1 MQRYLIQRLILVI
14 PTIWLVVSLLFLALR
29 ALPGD
34 FVTRKL
40 SNLENQGAEQRES
53 EIIGYIEVEDTTH
66 RVITG
71 DTLESIALS
80 NETTVSELLAQNP
93 DLDTSEDLRPGA
105 RIVIIPGTL
114 LQQVAVSQKVSLPE
128 EAETGVQL
136 LIDRNPEI
144 NFPLY
149 QGKPFAEVGTILTI
163 RDSLTLEELAH
174 VNRIDASDI
183 LAVNPTGSASNPEGE
198 LTAQT
203 QLIPTSLVVADEG
216 DTLEDIAAAYGR
228 EVDELT
234 MANRGIDAAAPL
246 EAGAQ
251 IHVPSDKI
259 VTPTTKITEANIRNR
274 LGIDKPLGQQYIDF
288 LWETVRLKFR
298 PSFQTQEGSLDIFLR
313 ALPRTLHLNVYALVV
328 ALVIAIPV
336 GILSAMRQDRPLDYA
351 LRGFAILALAAPSF
365 WIATMMIFVVTPG
378 GISEAGIWS
387 IPLTSEE
394 ARSVF
399 TSFTGALALYSIPA
413 VAGGIAAG
421 AGLMR
426 ITRSELLEVLR
437 QDYVRTAWSKGLRER
452 TVIRRHAMRNA
463 LVNVMSVLG
472 LQIAALLGGNII
484 LELLFNIPGIGLLLI
499 QRINQADLPVVQTMV
514 FFFALFIIIV
524 NIVIDIAYAVVDP
537 RIRYT

>member
-1 MQRYLIQRLILVI
+1 MQRYLIQRILLVI
-14 PTIWLVVSLLFLALR
+14 PTLWLVVSLLFLALR

-53 EIIGYIEVEDTTH
+53 EIIGYIEVTDTTH
-66 RVITG
+66 RVISG
-71 DTLESIALS
+71 DTLEEIALD
-80 NETTVSELLAQNP
+80 NATTVSALLSLNP
-93 DLDTSEDLRPGA
+93 DLDTSGDLRPGA
-105 RIVIIPGTL
+105 RIIVIPGQL
-114 LQQVAVSQKVSLPE
+114 LAQVSIAEKVSLPE
-128 EAETGVQL
+128 EADIGVQL
-136 LIDRNPEI
+136 LLDRNPDVD
-144 NFPLY
+144 FPEY
-149 QGKPFAEVGTILTI
+149 QGRPYAEAGTILTI
-163 RDSLTLEELAH
+163 RRSLTLEELAH

-183 LAVNPTGSASNPEGE
+183 LAVNPTGSASNPDGNLSAE
-198 LTAQT
+198 T
-203 QLIPTSLVVADEG
+203 QLIPTSLVIAEDG
-216 DTLEDIAAAYGR
+216 DTLEGIAAAFSR
-228 EVDELT
+228 DIEAMT
-234 MANRGIDAAAPL
+234 SANRGVDPAERL

-251 IHVPSDKI
+251 VLIPSDRI

-274 LGIDKPLGQQYIDF
+274 LGIDKPLGTQYVDF
-288 LWETVRLKFR
+288 LWETIRLKFR

-313 ALPRTLHLNVYALVV
+313 ALPRTLHLNVYALIV
-328 ALVIAIPV
+328 ALTIALPI

-399 TSFTGALALYSIPA
+399 TSFTGALALYTIPA
-413 VAGGIAAG
+413 VAGGLAAG

-472 LQIAALLGGNII
+472 LQVAALVGGNII

-514 FFFALFIIIV
+514 FFFALFIIAV
-524 NIVIDIAYAVVDP
+524 NILIDISYAVIDP

>member
-1 MQRYLIQRLILVI
+1 M
-14 PTIWLVVSLLFLALR
+14 
-29 ALPGD
+29 
-34 FVTRKL
+34 
-40 SNLENQGAEQRES
+40 
-53 EIIGYIEVEDTTH
+53 TT
-66 RVITG
+66 
-71 DTLESIALS
+71 
-80 NETTVSELLAQNP
+80 
-93 DLDTSEDLRPGA
+93 
-105 RIVIIPGTL
+105 
-114 LQQVAVSQKVSLPE
+114 
-128 EAETGVQL
+128 
-136 LIDRNPEI
+136 
-144 NFPLY
+144 
-149 QGKPFAEVGTILTI
+149 
-163 RDSLTLEELAH
+163 
-174 VNRIDASDI
+174 
-183 LAVNPTGSASNPEGE
+183 
-198 LTAQT
+198 
-203 QLIPTSLVVADEG
+203 
-216 DTLEDIAAAYGR
+216 
-228 EVDELT
+228 
-234 MANRGIDAAAPL
+234 ANRGVDPAEPL
-246 EAGAQ
+246 AAGAEVL
-251 IHVPSDKI
+251 IPSDRI

-274 LGIDKPLGQQYIDF
+274 LGIDKPLGTQYIDF

-313 ALPRTLHLNVYALVV
+313 ALPRTLHLNVYALIV
-328 ALVIAIPV
+328 ALVIALPV

-413 VAGGIAAG
+413 IAGGIAAG

-472 LQIAALLGGNII
+472 LQVAALVGGNII

-514 FFFALFIIIV
+514 FFFALFIIVV
-524 NIVIDIAYAVVDP
+524 NILIDISYAVIDP

>member
-14 PTIWLVVSLLFLALR
+14 PTLWLVISLLFLALR

-53 EIIGYIEVEDTTH
+53 EIVGYIEVTDTTH
-66 RVITG
+66 RVISG
-71 DTLESIALS
+71 DTLEKIATNNNTS
-80 NETTVSELLAQNP
+80 VSALLAGNP
-93 DLDTSEDLRPGA
+93 DLDTSGELRPGT
-105 RIVIIPGTL
+105 RVTVIPGQL
-114 LQQVAVSQKVSLPE
+114 LEAISIGQSIALPE
-128 EAETGVQL
+128 EVETGVQL
-136 LIDRNPEI
+136 LIDRNPDV

-149 QGKPFAEVGTILTI
+149 QGKPYAEAGSILVI
-163 RDSLTLEELAH
+163 RDSLTLDELAH

-183 LAVNPTGSASNPEGE
+183 LAVNPTGSASNPDGN
-198 LTAQT
+198 LSADT
-203 QLIPTSLVVADEG
+203 QLLPTALVVTDEG
-216 DTLEDIAAAYGR
+216 DTLEQIAVAYGR
-228 EVDELT
+228 DLEEMT
-234 MANRGIDAAAPL
+234 TANRGIDPAEPL
-246 EAGAQ
+246 EARVA
-251 IHVPSDKI
+251 IHVPSDRI
-259 VTPTTKITEANIRNR
+259 VTPTTKITEANIRHR
-274 LGIDKPLGQQYIDF
+274 LGIDKGLGTQYVDF

-313 ALPRTLHLNVYALVV
+313 ALPRTLHLNVYALIV
-328 ALVIAIPV
+328 ALVIALPV

-378 GISEAGIWS
+378 GISDAGIWS

-413 VAGGIAAG
+413 VAGGLAAG

-472 LQIAALLGGNII
+472 LQVAALVGGNII

-514 FFFALFIIIV
+514 FFFALFIIVV
-524 NIVIDIAYAVVDP
+524 NIIIDISYAVIDP
-537 RIRYT
+537 RIRFA

>member
-14 PTIWLVVSLLFLALR
+14 PTLWLVISLLFLALR

-53 EIIGYIEVEDTTH
+53 EIVGYIEVTDTTH
-66 RVITG
+66 RVISG
-71 DTLESIALS
+71 DTLEKIATNNNTS
-80 NETTVSELLAQNP
+80 VSALLAQNP
-93 DLDTSEDLRPGA
+93 DLDTSGELRPGT
-105 RIVIIPGTL
+105 RVTVIPGQL
-114 LQQVAVSQKVSLPE
+114 LEAISIGQSIALPE
-128 EAETGVQL
+128 EVEQGVQL
-136 LIDRNPEI
+136 LIDRNPDV

-149 QGKPFAEVGTILTI
+149 QGKPYAEAGSVLVI
-163 RDSLTLEELAH
+163 RDSLTLDELAH

-183 LAVNPTGSASNPEGE
+183 LAVNPTGSASNPDGN
-198 LTAQT
+198 LSADT
-203 QLIPTSLVVADEG
+203 QLLPTALVVTDEG
-216 DTLEDIAAAYGR
+216 DTLEQIAVAYGR
-228 EVDELT
+228 DLEEMT
-234 MANRGIDAAAPL
+234 TANRGIDPAEPL
-246 EAGAQ
+246 EAGVA
-251 IHVPSDKI
+251 IHVPSDRI
-259 VTPTTKITEANIRNR
+259 VTPTTKITEANIRHR
-274 LGIDKPLGQQYIDF
+274 LGIDKGLGTQYIDF

-313 ALPRTLHLNVYALVV
+313 ALPRTLHLNVYALIV
-328 ALVIAIPV
+328 ALTIALPV

-378 GISEAGIWS
+378 GISDSGIWS

-399 TSFTGALALYSIPA
+399 TSFTGALALYTIPA
-413 VAGGIAAG
+413 VAGGLAAG

-472 LQIAALLGGNII
+472 LQVAALVGGNII

-514 FFFALFIIIV
+514 FFFALFIIVV
-524 NIVIDIAYAVVDP
+524 NIIIDISYAVIDP
-537 RIRYT
+537 RIRFA

>member
-14 PTIWLVVSLLFLALR
+14 PTLWLVISLLFLALR

-53 EIIGYIEVEDTTH
+53 EIVGYIEVTDTTH
-66 RVITG
+66 RVISG
-71 DTLESIALS
+71 DTLEKIATS
-80 NETTVSELLAQNP
+80 NNTSVSTLLAENP
-93 DLDTSEDLRPGA
+93 DLDTSGELRPGT
-105 RIVIIPGTL
+105 RITVIPGQL
-114 LQQVAVSQKVSLPE
+114 LEAISIGQSIALPE
-128 EAETGVQL
+128 EVETGVQL
-136 LIDRNPEI
+136 LIDRNPDV

-149 QGKPFAEVGTILTI
+149 QGKPYAEAGSILVI
-163 RDSLTLEELAH
+163 RDSLTLDELAH

-183 LAVNPTGSASNPEGE
+183 LAVNPTGSASNPDGN
-198 LTAQT
+198 LSADTQLLPTAQ
-203 QLIPTSLVVADEG
+203 VVTDEG
-216 DTLEDIAAAYGR
+216 DTLEQIAVAYGR
-228 EVDELT
+228 DLEEMT
-234 MANRGIDAAAPL
+234 TANRGIDPAEPL
-246 EAGAQ
+246 EAGVA
-251 IHVPSDKI
+251 IHVPSDRI
-259 VTPTTKITEANIRNR
+259 VTPTTKITEANIRHR
-274 LGIDKPLGQQYIDF
+274 LGIDKGLGTQYIDF

-313 ALPRTLHLNVYALVV
+313 ALPRTLHLNVYALIV
-328 ALVIAIPV
+328 ALTIALPV

-378 GISEAGIWS
+378 GISDSGIWS

-399 TSFTGALALYSIPA
+399 TSFTGALALYTIPA
-413 VAGGIAAG
+413 VAGGLAAG

-472 LQIAALLGGNII
+472 LQVAALVGGNII

-514 FFFALFIIIV
+514 FFFALFIIVV
-524 NIVIDIAYAVVDP
+524 NIIIDISYAVIDP
-537 RIRYT
+537 RIRFA

>member
-14 PTIWLVVSLLFLALR
+14 PTLWLVISLLFLALR

-66 RVITG
+66 RVISG
-71 DTLESIALS
+71 DTLESVALS
-80 NETTVSELLAQNP
+80 NSTTVSALLAQNE
-93 DLDTSEDLRPGA
+93 DLEGAELRPGT
-105 RIVIIPGTL
+105 RIIVIPGQL
-114 LQQVAVSQKVSLPE
+114 LSQVAISYQVSLPE
-128 EAETGVQL
+128 EVDDGVQL
-136 LIDRNPEI
+136 LLDRNPDVD
-144 NFPLY
+144 FPLH
-149 QGKPFAEVGTILTI
+149 QGQPYAETGTILTL
-163 RDSLTLEELAH
+163 RTTQTLSELAH
-174 VNRIDASDI
+174 VNRIEASDI
-183 LAVNPTGSASNPEGE
+183 LAVNPTGSASNPDGD
-198 LTAQT
+198 LSADT
-203 QLIPTSLVVADEG
+203 QLLPTSLVEVDDG
-216 DTLEDIAAAYGR
+216 DTLEGIAAAFNR
-228 EVDELT
+228 DLDAMT
-234 MANRGIDAAAPL
+234 NANRGVDPAAPL
-246 EAGAQ
+246 EAGTLVQ
-251 IHVPSDKI
+251 IPSDRI
-259 VTPTTKITEANIRNR
+259 ITPTTKITEANIRNR
-274 LGIDKPLGQQYIDF
+274 LGIDKGLGTQYVEF
-288 LWETVRLKFR
+288 LWDTIRLDFR
-298 PSFQTQEGSLDIFLR
+298 DSFQTNEPSIDIFLR
-313 ALPRTLHLNVYALVV
+313 ALPRTLHLNIYALIVALVV
-328 ALVIAIPV
+328 ALPV
-336 GILSAMRQDRPLDYA
+336 GVLSAMRQDRPLDYG

-394 ARSVF
+394 ARSIF
-399 TSFTGALALYSIPA
+399 TDFTGALALYTIPA

-472 LQIAALLGGNII
+472 LQIAALVGGNII

-514 FFFALFIIIV
+514 FFFALFIIVV
-524 NIVIDIAYAVVDP
+524 NIIIDISYAVIDP

>member
-1 MQRYLIQRLILVI
+1 MQRYLLQRILLVI
-14 PTIWLVVSLLFLALR
+14 PTLWLVISLLFLALR

-53 EIIGYIEVEDTTH
+53 EIIGYIEVTDTTH
-66 RVITG
+66 RVISG
-71 DTLESIALS
+71 DTLEGIALD
-80 NETTVSELLAQNP
+80 NETTVSALLAQNP
-93 DLDTSEDLRPGA
+93 DLDTSGDLRPGT
-105 RIVIIPGTL
+105 RVIVIPGQL
-114 LQQVAVSQKVSLPE
+114 LEQVAVSEKVSLPE
-128 EAETGVQL
+128 EVDVGVQL
-136 LIDRNPEI
+136 LIDRNPDVS
-144 NFPLY
+144 FPEY
-149 QGKPFAEVGTILTI
+149 QGRPYAETGSILTI
-163 RDSLTLEELAH
+163 RTSLTLNELAH

-183 LAVNPTGSASNPEGE
+183 LAVNPTGSASNPAGE
-198 LTAQT
+198 LSADT
-203 QLIPTSLVVADEG
+203 QLIPTSLVLAEEG
-216 DTLEDIAAAYGR
+216 DTLEGIAAAFSR
-228 EVDELT
+228 DIEAMT
-234 MANRGIDAAAPL
+234 TANRGVDPAEPL
-246 EAGAQ
+246 KAGTEVL
-251 IHVPSDKI
+251 IPSDRI

-274 LGIDKPLGQQYIDF
+274 LGIDKPLGTQYIDF

-313 ALPRTLHLNVYALVV
+313 ALPRTLHLNIYALIV
-328 ALVIAIPV
+328 ALFIALPV
-336 GILSAMRQDRPLDYA
+336 GVLSAMRQDRPLDYA

-472 LQIAALLGGNII
+472 LQVAALVGGNII

-514 FFFALFIIIV
+514 FFFALFIIVV
-524 NIVIDIAYAVVDP
+524 NIMIDISYAVIDP

>member
-1 MQRYLIQRLILVI
+1 MQRYLVQRIILVI
-14 PTIWLVVSLLFLALR
+14 PTLWLVISLLFLALR

-53 EIIGYIEVEDTTH
+53 EIVGYIEVEDTTH

-71 DTLESIALS
+71 DTLESIAEA
-80 NETTVSELLAQNP
+80 NNTTVSDLLAQNS
-93 DLDTSEDLRPGA
+93 DLDTSGELRPGTQ
-105 RIVIIPGTL
+105 IILVPGQL
-114 LQQVAVSQKVSLPE
+114 LSNIAIAEKVSLPE
-128 EAETGVQL
+128 EAEVGVQL
-136 LIDRNPEI
+136 LIDRNPDTD
-144 NFPLY
+144 FPLY
-149 QGKPFAEVGTILTI
+149 QGEPYAKSGSILTI
-163 RDSLTLEELAH
+163 RTSLTLEELAH
-174 VNRIDASDI
+174 VNRIEASDI
-183 LAVNPTGSASNPEGE
+183 LAVNPTGSASNLDGT
-198 LTAQT
+198 LTAET
-203 QLIPTSLVVADEG
+203 QLVPTARVISEEG
-216 DTLEDIAAAYGR
+216 DTLEGLSAAFSRDIEEMTR
-228 EVDELT
+228 V
-234 MANRGIDAAAPL
+234 NRGIDPAEPL
-246 EAGAQ
+246 EAGREIQ
-251 IHVPSDKI
+251 IPSDRI

-274 LGIDKPLGQQYIDF
+274 LGIDKPLGTQYIQF

-313 ALPRTLHLNVYALVV
+313 ALPRTLHLNIYALIV
-328 ALVIAIPV
+328 ALVIALPV
-336 GILSAMRQDRPLDYA
+336 GILSAMRQDRPLDYV

-365 WIATMMIFVVTPG
+365 WIATMLIFVVTPG
-378 GISEAGIWS
+378 GISDAGIFS

-472 LQIAALLGGNII
+472 LQIAALVGGNII

-524 NIVIDIAYAVVDP
+524 NIVIDISYAVIDP

>member
-1 MQRYLIQRLILVI
+1 MQRYLLQRILLVI
-14 PTIWLVVSLLFLALR
+14 PTLWLVISLLFLALR

-53 EIIGYIEVEDTTH
+53 EIVGYVEIEDTTH
-66 RVITG
+66 RVLAG
-71 DTLESIALS
+71 DTLESIAAS
-80 NETTVSELLAQNP
+80 NDTTVSALLAQNP
-93 DLDTSEDLRPGA
+93 DLDTSGELRPGTQ
-105 RIVIIPGTL
+105 VVLIPGTL
-114 LQQVAVSQKVSLPE
+114 LERIAITEKVSLPE
-128 EAETGVQL
+128 EIDIGVQL
-136 LIDRNPEI
+136 LLDRNPDTD
-144 NFPLY
+144 FPLY
-149 QGKPFAEVGTILTI
+149 QGKPYAETGSILTL
-163 RDSLTLEELAH
+163 RTSLTLNEWAY
-174 VNRIDASDI
+174 VNRIEASDI
-183 LAVNPTGSASNPEGE
+183 LAVNPTGSASNPDGD
-198 LTAQT
+198 LSADT
-203 QLIPTSLVVADEG
+203 QLLPTTLVIADEG
-216 DTLEDIAAAYGR
+216 DTLEGIAAAFGR
-228 EVDELT
+228 DIEAMST
-234 MANRGIDAAAPL
+234 ANRGVDPAEPL
-246 EAGAQ
+246 EAGKQ
-251 IHVPSDKI
+251 IEIPSDRI

-274 LGIDKPLGQQYIDF
+274 LGIDKPLGTQYIEF

-313 ALPRTLHLNVYALVV
+313 ALPRTLHLNVYALIV
-328 ALVIAIPV
+328 ALIIALPV
-336 GILSAMRQDRPLDYA
+336 GILSAMRQDRPLDYI

-378 GISEAGIWS
+378 GISEAGLWS

-394 ARSVF
+394 ARSIF

-472 LQIAALLGGNII
+472 LQVAALVGGNII

-499 QRINQADLPVVQTMV
+499 QRIGQADLPVVQTMV
-514 FFFALFIIIV
+514 FFFALFIIVV
-524 NIVIDIAYAVVDP
+524 NILIDISYAIIDP

>member
-14 PTIWLVVSLLFLALR
+14 PTLWLVISLLFLALR

-66 RVITG
+66 RVISG
-71 DTLESIALS
+71 DTLESVALS
-80 NETTVSELLAQNP
+80 NSTTVSALLAQNE
-93 DLDTSEDLRPGA
+93 DLEGAELRPGT
-105 RIVIIPGTL
+105 RIVVIPGQL
-114 LQQVAVSQKVSLPE
+114 LSQVAISYQVSLPE
-128 EAETGVQL
+128 EVDVGVQL
-136 LIDRNPEI
+136 LLDRNPEVD
-144 NFPLY
+144 FPLH
-149 QGKPFAEVGTILTI
+149 QGQPYAETGTILTL
-163 RDSLTLEELAH
+163 RTTQTLSELAH
-174 VNRIDASDI
+174 VNRIEASDI
-183 LAVNPTGSASNPEGE
+183 LAVNPTGSASNPDGA
-198 LTAQT
+198 LSADT
-203 QLIPTSLVVADEG
+203 QLLPTSLVEVDEG
-216 DTLEDIAAAYGR
+216 DTLEGIAAAFNR
-228 EVDELT
+228 DLDAMT
-234 MANRGIDAAAPL
+234 NANRGVDPAAPL
-246 EAGAQ
+246 EAGTLVQ
-251 IHVPSDKI
+251 IPSDRI
-259 VTPTTKITEANIRNR
+259 ITPTTKITEANIRNR
-274 LGIDKPLGQQYIDF
+274 LGIDKGLGTQYVEF
-288 LWETVRLKFR
+288 LWDTVRLNFR
-298 PSFQTQEGSLDIFLR
+298 DSFQTNEPSLDIFLR
-313 ALPRTLHLNVYALVV
+313 ALPRTLHLNIYALIVALVV
-328 ALVIAIPV
+328 ALPV
-336 GILSAMRQDRPLDYA
+336 GVLSAMRQDRPLDYG

-394 ARSVF
+394 ARSIF
-399 TSFTGALALYSIPA
+399 TDFTGALALYTIPA

-472 LQIAALLGGNII
+472 LQIAALVGGNII

-514 FFFALFIIIV
+514 FFFALFIIVV
-524 NIVIDIAYAVVDP
+524 NIIIDISYAVIDP

>member
-1 MQRYLIQRLILVI
+1 MQRYVLQRILLVI
-14 PTIWLVVSLLFLALR
+14 PTLWLVISLLFLALR

-53 EIIGYIEVEDTTH
+53 EIIGYIEVEETTH
-66 RVITG
+66 RVISG
-71 DTLESIALS
+71 DTLESIATD
-80 NETTVSELLAQNP
+80 NNTTVSEILATNS
-93 DLDTSEDLRPGA
+93 DLDTSGELKPGTRVA
-105 RIVIIPGTL
+105 LIPGQL
-114 LQQVAVSQKVSLPE
+114 LEAIAIGEKVSLPE
-128 EAETGVQL
+128 EAEAGVQL
-136 LIDRNPEI
+136 LIDRNPEVD
-144 NFPLY
+144 FPLY
-149 QGKPFAEVGTILTI
+149 QGKPYAEAGSILTI
-163 RDSLTLEELAH
+163 RTSLTLTELAH
-174 VNRIDASDI
+174 VNRIEAGDI
-183 LAVNPTGSASNPEGE
+183 LAVNPTGSASNPDGN
-198 LTAQT
+198 LTAET
-203 QLIPTSLVVADEG
+203 QLVPTTLVVAEEG
-216 DTLEDIAAAYGR
+216 DTLEGIAAAFGR
-228 EVDELT
+228 SIDDMLAE
-234 MANRGIDAAAPL
+234 NRGVDAAEPL
-246 EAGAQ
+246 EAGQ
-251 IHVPSDKI
+251 PILIPSDKI
-259 VTPTTKITEANIRNR
+259 VTPTTKITEANIRHR
-274 LGIDKPLGQQYIDF
+274 LGIDKSLGTQYIDF

-313 ALPRTLHLNVYALVV
+313 ALPRTLHLNIYALIV
-328 ALVIAIPV
+328 ALVIALPV

-472 LQIAALLGGNII
+472 LQVAALVGGNII

-514 FFFALFIIIV
+514 FFFALFIIII
-524 NIVIDIAYAVVDP
+524 NIIIDISYAVIDP

>member
-1 MQRYLIQRLILVI
+1 MQRYLLQRILLVI
-14 PTIWLVVSLLFLALR
+14 PTLWLVVSLLFLALR

-53 EIIGYIEVEDTTH
+53 EITGYIEVEETLH
-66 RVITG
+66 RVISG
-71 DTLESIALS
+71 DTLESIAADNS
-80 NETTVSELLAQNP
+80 TTVSELLATNP
-93 DLDTSEDLRPGA
+93 DLDTSADLRPGTRVA
-105 RIVIIPGTL
+105 VIPGRL
-114 LQQVAVSQKVSLPE
+114 LETIAVAEKVSLPE
-128 EAETGVQL
+128 EAQQGVQL
-136 LIDRNPEI
+136 LIDRNPDI
-144 NFPLY
+144 DFPLY
-149 QGKPFAEVGTILTI
+149 QGKPYAEAGTILTI
-163 RDSLTLEELAH
+163 RTSLTLEELAH
-174 VNRIDASDI
+174 VNRIEAGDI
-183 LAVNPTGSASNPEGE
+183 LAVNPTGSASNPDGN
-198 LTAQT
+198 LTADT
-203 QLIPTSLVVADEG
+203 QLVPTALVIAEEG
-216 DTLEDIAAAYGR
+216 DTLEGIAAAFGR
-228 EVDELT
+228 NVDDVT
-234 MANRGIDAAAPL
+234 DANRGVDAAEPL
-246 EAGAQ
+246 EAGKE
-251 IHVPSDKI
+251 IVIPSDKI

-274 LGIDKPLGQQYIDF
+274 LGIDKPLGTQYIDF

-313 ALPRTLHLNVYALVV
+313 ALPRTLHLNVYSLIV
-328 ALVIAIPV
+328 ALIIALPV

-365 WIATMMIFVVTPG
+365 WIATMLIFVVTPG
-378 GISEAGIWS
+378 GISESGIWS

-399 TSFTGALALYSIPA
+399 SSFTGALALYSIPA
-413 VAGGIAAG
+413 IAGGIAAG

-472 LQIAALLGGNII
+472 LQIAALVGGNII

-514 FFFALFIIIV
+514 FFFALFIIVV
-524 NIVIDIAYAVVDP
+524 NIIIDISYAVIDP

>member
-1 MQRYLIQRLILVI
+1 MQRYLIQRVILVI

-71 DTLESIALS
+71 DTLESIALA
-80 NETTVSELLAQNP
+80 NETTVSDLLAQNP
-93 DLDTSEDLRPGA
+93 DLDTSDDLRPGT
-105 RIVIIPGTL
+105 RIVVIPGTL
-114 LQQVAVSQKVSLPE
+114 LEKVAVGQKVSLPE
-128 EAETGVQL
+128 EADVGVQL
-136 LIDRNPEI
+136 LIDRNPDT

-149 QGKPFAEVGTILTI
+149 QGKPYAESGTILTV
-163 RDSLTLEELAH
+163 RTSQTLDELAH
-174 VNRIDASDI
+174 VNRIEASDI
-183 LAVNPTGSASNPEGE
+183 LAVNPTGSASNPDGE

-203 QLIPTSLVVADEG
+203 QLLPTALVFAEEG
-216 DTLEDIAAAYGR
+216 DTLEGFAAAFNR
-228 EVDELT
+228 DIDALT
-234 MANRGIDAAAPL
+234 TANRGVDPSAPL
-246 EAGAQ
+246 EAGTQ
-251 IHVPSDKI
+251 IHIPSDKI

-274 LGIDKPLGQQYIDF
+274 LGIDKPLGQQYIEF

-313 ALPRTLHLNVYALVV
+313 ALPRTLHLNIYALVV

-524 NIVIDIAYAVVDP
+524 NIVIDIAYAVIDP

>member
-1 MQRYLIQRLILVI
+1 MQRYLLQRILLVI
-14 PTIWLVVSLLFLALR
+14 PTLWLVISLLFLALR

-53 EIIGYIEVEDTTH
+53 EIVGYIEVEETSH

-71 DTLESIALS
+71 DTLETIATD
-80 NETTVSELLAQNP
+80 NNTTVSDLLAVNP
-93 DLDTSEDLRPGA
+93 DLDTSGELRPGTRVA
-105 RIVIIPGTL
+105 LIPGRL
-114 LQQVAVSQKVSLPE
+114 LEKVAIAEKVSLPE
-128 EAETGVQL
+128 EAEQGVQL
-136 LIDRNPEI
+136 LIDRNPDVD
-144 NFPLY
+144 FPLY
-149 QGKPFAEVGTILTI
+149 QGKPYAEAGTILTI
-163 RDSLTLEELAH
+163 RTSLTLAELAH

-183 LAVNPTGSASNPEGE
+183 LAVNPTGSASNPDGTLSAE
-198 LTAQT
+198 T
-203 QLIPTSLVVADEG
+203 QLVPTSLVIADEG
-216 DTLEDIAAAYGR
+216 DTLEGIAAAFGR
-228 EVDELT
+228 DLDAI
-234 MANRGIDAAAPL
+234 MAANRGVDPVAPL
-246 EAGAQ
+246 EAGKD
-251 IHVPSDKI
+251 ILIPSDKI

-274 LGIDKPLGQQYIDF
+274 LGIDKPLGTQYVDF

-313 ALPRTLHLNVYALVV
+313 ALPRTLHLNVYALIV
-328 ALVIAIPV
+328 ALTIALPV

-394 ARSVF
+394 ARSIF
-399 TSFTGALALYSIPA
+399 TDFTGALALYSIPA
-413 VAGGIAAG
+413 VAGGLAAG

-472 LQIAALLGGNII
+472 LQVAALVGGNII

-499 QRINQADLPVVQTMV
+499 QRIGQADLPVVQTMV
-514 FFFALFIIIV
+514 FFFALFIIVV
-524 NIVIDIAYAVVDP
+524 NIIIDISYAVIDP
-537 RIRYT
+537 RIRYA

>member
-14 PTIWLVVSLLFLALR
+14 PTLWLVISLLFLALR

-53 EIIGYIEVEDTTH
+53 EIVGYIEVTDTTH
-66 RVITG
+66 RVISG
-71 DTLESIALS
+71 DTLEKIATS
-80 NETTVSELLAQNP
+80 NNTSVSALLAGNP
-93 DLDTSEDLRPGA
+93 DLDTSGELRPGT
-105 RIVIIPGTL
+105 RVTVIPGQL
-114 LQQVAVSQKVSLPE
+114 LEAISIGQSIALPE
-128 EAETGVQL
+128 EVEKGVQL
-136 LIDRNPEI
+136 LIDRNPDVD
-144 NFPLY
+144 FPLY
-149 QGKPFAEVGTILTI
+149 QGKPYAEAGSILVI
-163 RDSLTLEELAH
+163 RDSLTLDELAH

-183 LAVNPTGSASNPEGE
+183 LAVNPTGSASNPDGN
-198 LTAQT
+198 LSADTQLLPTAQ
-203 QLIPTSLVVADEG
+203 VVTDEG
-216 DTLEDIAAAYGR
+216 DTLEQIAVAYGR
-228 EVDELT
+228 DLEEMT
-234 MANRGIDAAAPL
+234 EANRGIDPAEPL
-246 EAGAQ
+246 EAGIA
-251 IHVPSDKI
+251 IHVPSDRI
-259 VTPTTKITEANIRNR
+259 VTPTTKITEANIRHR
-274 LGIDKPLGQQYIDF
+274 LGIDKGLGTQYIDF

-313 ALPRTLHLNVYALVV
+313 ALPRTLHLNVYALIV
-328 ALVIAIPV
+328 ALVIALPV

-378 GISEAGIWS
+378 GISDAGIWS

-413 VAGGIAAG
+413 IAGGLAAG

-472 LQIAALLGGNII
+472 LQVAALVGGNII

-514 FFFALFIIIV
+514 FFFALFIIVV
-524 NIVIDIAYAVVDP
+524 NIIIDISYAVIDP
-537 RIRYT
+537 RIRFA

>member
-14 PTIWLVVSLLFLALR
+14 PTLWLVISLLFLALR

-66 RVITG
+66 RVISG
-71 DTLESIALS
+71 DTLESVALS
-80 NETTVSELLAQNP
+80 NSTTVSALLAQNE
-93 DLDTSEDLRPGA
+93 DLEGAELRPGT
-105 RIVIIPGTL
+105 RIIVIPGQL
-114 LQQVAVSQKVSLPE
+114 LSQVAISYQVSLPE
-128 EAETGVQL
+128 EVDDGVQL
-136 LIDRNPEI
+136 LLDRNPDVD
-144 NFPLY
+144 FPLH
-149 QGKPFAEVGTILTI
+149 QGQPYAETGTILTL
-163 RDSLTLEELAH
+163 RTTQTLSELAH
-174 VNRIDASDI
+174 VNRIEASDI
-183 LAVNPTGSASNPEGE
+183 LAVNPTGSASNPDGD
-198 LTAQT
+198 LSADT
-203 QLIPTSLVVADEG
+203 QLLPTSLVEVDDG
-216 DTLEDIAAAYGR
+216 DTLEGIAAAFNR
-228 EVDELT
+228 DLDAMT
-234 MANRGIDAAAPL
+234 NANRGVDPAAPL
-246 EAGAQ
+246 DAGTLVQ
-251 IHVPSDKI
+251 IPSDRI
-259 VTPTTKITEANIRNR
+259 ITPTTKITEANIRNR
-274 LGIDKPLGQQYIDF
+274 LGIDKGLGTQYVEF
-288 LWETVRLKFR
+288 LWDTIRLDFR
-298 PSFQTQEGSLDIFLR
+298 DSFQTNEPSIDIFLR
-313 ALPRTLHLNVYALVV
+313 ALPRTLHLNIYALIVALVV
-328 ALVIAIPV
+328 ALPV
-336 GILSAMRQDRPLDYA
+336 GVLSAMRQDRPLDYG

-394 ARSVF
+394 ARSIF
-399 TSFTGALALYSIPA
+399 TDFTGALALYTIPA

-472 LQIAALLGGNII
+472 LQIAALVGGNII

-514 FFFALFIIIV
+514 FFFALFIIVV
-524 NIVIDIAYAVVDP
+524 NIIIDISYAVIDP

>member
-1 MQRYLIQRLILVI
+1 MQRYLIQRVILVI
-14 PTIWLVVSLLFLALR
+14 PTLWLVISLLFLALR

-53 EIIGYIEVEDTTH
+53 EIVGYIEVVDTTH
-66 RVITG
+66 RVIGG
-71 DTLESIALS
+71 DTLESIALR
-80 NETTVSELLAQNP
+80 NDTTVSVLLAQNP
-93 DLDTSEDLRPGA
+93 DLDTTAEMKPGT
-105 RIVIIPGTL
+105 RVIVIPGRL
-114 LQQVAVSQKVSLPE
+114 LEKISVAEKVSLPD
-128 EAETGVQL
+128 EAAQGVQL
-136 LIDRNPEI
+136 LIDRNPDI

-149 QGKPFAEVGTILTI
+149 QGKPYAEVGTILII
-163 RDSLTLEELAH
+163 RDTLTLEELAH

-183 LAVNPTGSASNPEGE
+183 LAVNPTGSASNPDGNLSAE
-198 LTAQT
+198 TP
-203 QLIPTSLVVADEG
+203 LIPTAQLITEEG
-216 DTLEDIAAAYGR
+216 DTLEGIAVAYSR
-228 EVDELT
+228 ALEDVT
-234 MANRGIDAAAPL
+234 TANRGIDPSEPLAAGLA
-246 EAGAQ
+246 
-251 IHVPSDKI
+251 IHIPSDRI
-259 VTPTTKITEANIRNR
+259 ITPTTKITEANIRHR
-274 LGIDKPLGQQYIDF
+274 LGIDKPIGTQYIEF
-288 LWETVRLKFR
+288 LWETIRLKFR

-313 ALPRTLHLNVYALVV
+313 ALPRTLHLNIYALAV
-328 ALVIAIPV
+328 ALTIALPV
-336 GILSAMRQDRPLDYA
+336 GILSAMRQDRPLDYI

-378 GISEAGIWS
+378 GISDSGLWS

-399 TSFTGALALYSIPA
+399 TSFTGALALYTIPA
-413 VAGGIAAG
+413 LAGGLAAG

-472 LQIAALLGGNII
+472 LQVAALVGGNII

-499 QRINQADLPVVQTMV
+499 QRITQADLPVVQTMV
-514 FFFALFIIIV
+514 FFFAAFIILV
-524 NIVIDIAYAVVDP
+524 NIIIDISYAVIDP
-537 RIRYT
+537 RIRFA

>member
-80 NETTVSELLAQNP
+80 NETTISELLAQNP
-93 DLDTSEDLRPGA
+93 DLDTSEDLRPGT
-105 RIVIIPGTL
+105 RIVVIPGTL
-114 LQQVAVSQKVSLPE
+114 LEQVAVAQKVSLPE
-128 EAETGVQL
+128 EADVGVQL
-136 LIDRNPEI
+136 LIDRNPDT

-149 QGKPFAEVGTILTI
+149 QGKPFAETGSILTI
-163 RDSLTLEELAH
+163 RTSQTLDELAH
-174 VNRIDASDI
+174 VNRIEASDI
-183 LAVNPTGSASNPEGE
+183 LAVNPTGSASNPDGE

-203 QLIPTSLVVADEG
+203 QLLPTALVVAEEG
-216 DTLEDIAAAYGR
+216 DTLEGIAAAFNR
-228 EVDELT
+228 DIET
-234 MANRGIDAAAPL
+234 MSMANRGIDPSAAL
-246 EAGAQ
+246 EAGIQ
-251 IHVPSDKI
+251 IHIPSDKI

-274 LGIDKPLGQQYIDF
+274 LGIDKPLGQQYIEF

-524 NIVIDIAYAVVDP
+524 NIVIDIAYAVIDP

>member
-71 DTLESIALS
+71 DTLESIALA

-93 DLDTSEDLRPGA
+93 DLDTSADLRPGT
-105 RIVIIPGTL
+105 RIIVIPGTL
-114 LQQVAVSQKVSLPE
+114 LEQVAVSQKVSLPE
-128 EAETGVQL
+128 EADVGVQL
-136 LIDRNPEI
+136 LIDRNPDT

-149 QGKPFAEVGTILTI
+149 QGKPFAESGSILTI
-163 RDSLTLEELAH
+163 RTSQTLDELAH
-174 VNRIDASDI
+174 VNRIEASDI
-183 LAVNPTGSASNPEGE
+183 LAVNPTGSPSNPDGE

-203 QLIPTSLVVADEG
+203 QLLPTALVVAEEG
-216 DTLEDIAAAYGR
+216 DTLEGYATALSRDIEA
-228 EVDELT
+228 LT
-234 MANRGIDAAAPL
+234 SANRGVDPSAPL
-246 EAGAQ
+246 EAGTQ
-251 IHVPSDKI
+251 IHIPSDKI

-313 ALPRTLHLNVYALVV
+313 ALPRTLHLNIYALVV

-378 GISEAGIWS
+378 GISEGGIWS
-387 IPLTSEE
+387 IPLTSED

-472 LQIAALLGGNII
+472 LQIAAMLGGNII

-524 NIVIDIAYAVVDP
+524 NIVIDIAYAVIDP

>member
-1 MQRYLIQRLILVI
+1 MQRYLIQRVILVI
-14 PTIWLVVSLLFLALR
+14 PTLWLVISLLFLALR

-53 EIIGYIEVEDTTH
+53 EIVGYIEVVDTTH
-66 RVITG
+66 RVIGG
-71 DTLESIALS
+71 DTLESIALR
-80 NETTVSELLAQNP
+80 NDTTVSVLLAQNP
-93 DLDTSEDLRPGA
+93 DLDTTAEMKPGT
-105 RIVIIPGTL
+105 RVIVIPGRL
-114 LQQVAVSQKVSLPE
+114 LEKISVVEKVSLPD
-128 EAETGVQL
+128 EAAQGVQL
-136 LIDRNPEI
+136 LIDRNPDI

-149 QGKPFAEVGTILTI
+149 QGKPYAEVGTILII
-163 RDSLTLEELAH
+163 RDTLTLEELAH

-183 LAVNPTGSASNPEGE
+183 LAVNPTGSASNPDGNLSAE
-198 LTAQT
+198 TP
-203 QLIPTSLVVADEG
+203 LIPTAQLITEEG
-216 DTLEDIAAAYGR
+216 DTLEGIAVAYSR
-228 EVDELT
+228 ALEDVT
-234 MANRGIDAAAPL
+234 TANRGIDPSEPLAAGLA
-246 EAGAQ
+246 
-251 IHVPSDKI
+251 IHIPSDRI
-259 VTPTTKITEANIRNR
+259 ITPTTKITEANIRHR
-274 LGIDKPLGQQYIDF
+274 LGIDKPIGTQYIDF
-288 LWETVRLKFR
+288 LWETIRLKFR

-313 ALPRTLHLNVYALVV
+313 ALPRTLHLNIYALAV
-328 ALVIAIPV
+328 ALTIALPV
-336 GILSAMRQDRPLDYA
+336 GILSAMRQDRPLDYI

-378 GISEAGIWS
+378 GISDSGLWS

-399 TSFTGALALYSIPA
+399 TSFTGALALYTIPA
-413 VAGGIAAG
+413 LAGGLAAG

-472 LQIAALLGGNII
+472 LQVAALVGGNII

-499 QRINQADLPVVQTMV
+499 QRITQADLPVVQTMV
-514 FFFALFIIIV
+514 FFFAAFIILV
-524 NIVIDIAYAVVDP
+524 NIIIDISYAVIDP
-537 RIRYT
+537 RIRFA

>member
-1 MQRYLIQRLILVI
+1 MQRYLLQRILLVI
-14 PTIWLVVSLLFLALR
+14 PTLWLVVSLLFLALR

-53 EIIGYIEVEDTTH
+53 EITGYIEVEETLH
-66 RVITG
+66 RVISG
-71 DTLESIALS
+71 DTLESIAADNS
-80 NETTVSELLAQNP
+80 TTVSELLATNP
-93 DLDTSEDLRPGA
+93 DLDTSADLRPGTRVA
-105 RIVIIPGTL
+105 VIPGRL
-114 LQQVAVSQKVSLPE
+114 LETIAVAEKVSLPE
-128 EAETGVQL
+128 EAQQGVQL
-136 LIDRNPEI
+136 LIDRNPDI
-144 NFPLY
+144 DFPLY
-149 QGKPFAEVGTILTI
+149 QGKPYAEAGTILTI
-163 RDSLTLEELAH
+163 RTSLTLEELAH
-174 VNRIDASDI
+174 VNRIEAGDI
-183 LAVNPTGSASNPEGE
+183 LAVNPTGSASNPDGN
-198 LTAQT
+198 LTADT
-203 QLIPTSLVVADEG
+203 QLVPTSLVIAEEG
-216 DTLEDIAAAYGR
+216 DTLEGIAVAFGR
-228 EVDELT
+228 DVDDVT
-234 MANRGIDAAAPL
+234 DANRGIDAAEPL
-246 EAGAQ
+246 EAGKE
-251 IHVPSDKI
+251 IVIPSDKI

-274 LGIDKPLGQQYIDF
+274 LGIDKPLGTQYIDF

-313 ALPRTLHLNVYALVV
+313 ALPRTLHLNVYSLIV
-328 ALVIAIPV
+328 ALIIALPV

-365 WIATMMIFVVTPG
+365 WIATMLIFVVTPG
-378 GISEAGIWS
+378 GISESGIWS

-399 TSFTGALALYSIPA
+399 SSFTGALALYSIPA
-413 VAGGIAAG
+413 IAGGIAAG

-472 LQIAALLGGNII
+472 LQIAALVGGNII

-514 FFFALFIIIV
+514 FFFALFIIVV
-524 NIVIDIAYAVVDP
+524 NIIIDISYAVIDP

>member
-14 PTIWLVVSLLFLALR
+14 PTLWLVISLLFLALR

-53 EIIGYIEVEDTTH
+53 EIVGYIEVTDTTH
-66 RVITG
+66 RVISG
-71 DTLESIALS
+71 DTLEKIATS
-80 NETTVSELLAQNP
+80 NSTSVSALLAQNP
-93 DLDTSEDLRPGA
+93 DLDTSGELRPGA
-105 RIVIIPGTL
+105 RVTVIPGQL
-114 LQQVAVSQKVSLPE
+114 LEAISIGQSIALPE
-128 EAETGVQL
+128 EVETGVQL
-136 LIDRNPEI
+136 LIDRNPDV

-149 QGKPFAEVGTILTI
+149 QGKPYAEAGSILVI
-163 RDSLTLEELAH
+163 RDSLTLDELAH

-183 LAVNPTGSASNPEGE
+183 LAVNPTGSASNPDGN
-198 LTAQT
+198 LSADT
-203 QLIPTSLVVADEG
+203 QLLPTALLITDEG
-216 DTLEDIAAAYGR
+216 DTLEQIAVAYGR
-228 EVDELT
+228 DLEELAT
-234 MANRGIDAAAPL
+234 ANRGIDPAEPL
-246 EAGAQ
+246 EAGVA
-251 IHVPSDKI
+251 IHVPSDRI
-259 VTPTTKITEANIRNR
+259 VTPTTKITEANIRHR
-274 LGIDKPLGQQYIDF
+274 LGIDKGLGTQYIDF

-313 ALPRTLHLNVYALVV
+313 ALPRTLHLNVYALLV
-328 ALVIAIPV
+328 ALVIALPV

-378 GISEAGIWS
+378 GISDAGVWS

-413 VAGGIAAG
+413 VAGGLAAG

-472 LQIAALLGGNII
+472 LQVAALVGGNII

-514 FFFALFIIIV
+514 FFFALFIIVV
-524 NIVIDIAYAVVDP
+524 NIIIDISYAVIDP
-537 RIRYT
+537 RIRFA

>member
-1 MQRYLIQRLILVI
+1 MQRYLLQRILLVI
-14 PTIWLVVSLLFLALR
+14 PTLWLVVSLLFLALR

-40 SNLENQGAEQRES
+40 ANLENQGAEQRES
-53 EIIGYIEVEDTTH
+53 EIVGYIEVEETTH

-71 DTLESIALS
+71 DTLESIAAE
-80 NETTVSELLAQNP
+80 NNTTVSEILATNP
-93 DLDTSEDLRPGA
+93 DLDTSGDLRPGT
-105 RIVIIPGTL
+105 RVVLIPGRL
-114 LQQVAVSQKVSLPE
+114 LETIAIAEKVSLPE
-128 EAETGVQL
+128 EAQQGVQL
-136 LIDRNPEI
+136 LIDRNPDI
-144 NFPLY
+144 DFPSY
-149 QGKPFAEVGTILTI
+149 QGKPYAEAGTLLTI
-163 RDSLTLEELAH
+163 RTSLTLEEWAH
-174 VNRIDASDI
+174 VNRVEAGDI
-183 LAVNPTGSASNPEGE
+183 LAVNPTGSPSNPDGG
-198 LTAQT
+198 LTANT
-203 QLIPTSLVVADEG
+203 QLAPTALLIAEEG
-216 DTLEDIAAAYGR
+216 DTLEGIAAAFGR
-228 EVDELT
+228 NIEDLT
-234 MANRGIDAAAPL
+234 DANRGVDAAEPL
-246 EAGAQ
+246 EAGKE
-251 IHVPSDKI
+251 ILIPSDKI
-259 VTPTTKITEANIRNR
+259 VTPTTKITEANIRHR
-274 LGIDKPLGQQYIDF
+274 LGIDKPLGTQYVDF

-313 ALPRTLHLNVYALVV
+313 ALPRTLHLNVYSLIVAMIIAL
-328 ALVIAIPV
+328 PV

-365 WIATMMIFVVTPG
+365 WIATMLIFVVTPG
-378 GISEAGIWS
+378 GISESGIWS

-399 TSFTGALALYSIPA
+399 SSFTGALALYSIPA

-472 LQIAALLGGNII
+472 LQIAALVGGNII

-524 NIVIDIAYAVVDP
+524 NIIIDISYAVIDP

>member
-14 PTIWLVVSLLFLALR
+14 PTLWLVISLLFLALR

-53 EIIGYIEVEDTTH
+53 EIVGYIEVTDTTH
-66 RVITG
+66 RVISG
-71 DTLESIALS
+71 DTLEKIATS
-80 NETTVSELLAQNP
+80 NNTSVSTLLAENP
-93 DLDTSEDLRPGA
+93 DLDTSGELRPGT
-105 RIVIIPGTL
+105 RITVIPGQL
-114 LQQVAVSQKVSLPE
+114 LEAISIGQSIALPE
-128 EAETGVQL
+128 EVETGVQL
-136 LIDRNPEI
+136 LIDRNPDV

-149 QGKPFAEVGTILTI
+149 QGKPYAEAGSILVI
-163 RDSLTLEELAH
+163 RDSLTLDELAH

-183 LAVNPTGSASNPEGE
+183 LAVNPTGSASNPDGN
-198 LTAQT
+198 LSADT
-203 QLIPTSLVVADEG
+203 QLLPTALVITDEG
-216 DTLEDIAAAYGR
+216 DTLEQIAVAYGR
-228 EVDELT
+228 DLEEMT
-234 MANRGIDAAAPL
+234 TANRGIDPAEPL
-246 EAGAQ
+246 EAGVA
-251 IHVPSDKI
+251 IHVPSDRI
-259 VTPTTKITEANIRNR
+259 VTPTTKITEANIRHR
-274 LGIDKPLGQQYIDF
+274 LGIDKGLGTQYIDF

-313 ALPRTLHLNVYALVV
+313 ALPRTLHLNVYALIV
-328 ALVIAIPV
+328 ALTIALPV

-378 GISEAGIWS
+378 GISDSGIWS

-399 TSFTGALALYSIPA
+399 TSFTGALALYTIPA
-413 VAGGIAAG
+413 VAGGLAAG

-472 LQIAALLGGNII
+472 LQVAALVGGNII

-514 FFFALFIIIV
+514 FFFALFIIVV
-524 NIVIDIAYAVVDP
+524 NIIIDISYAVIDP
-537 RIRYT
+537 RIRFA

>member
-1 MQRYLIQRLILVI
+1 MQRYLIQRVILVI
-14 PTIWLVVSLLFLALR
+14 PTLWLVISLLFLALR

-53 EIIGYIEVEDTTH
+53 EIVGYIEVTNTTH
-66 RVITG
+66 RVIGG

-80 NETTVSELLAQNP
+80 NNTTVSALLAQNP
-93 DLDTSEDLRPGA
+93 DLDTSELRPGT
-105 RIVIIPGTL
+105 RVIVIPGRL
-114 LQQVAVSQKVSLPE
+114 LEKISVAEKVSLPD
-128 EAETGVQL
+128 EADQGVQL
-136 LIDRNPEI
+136 LIDRNSDL

-149 QGKPFAEVGTILTI
+149 QGKPYAEVGTILI
-163 RDSLTLEELAH
+163 VRDTLTLEELAH

-183 LAVNPTGSASNPEGE
+183 LAVNPTGSASNPDGTLSAE
-198 LTAQT
+198 TP
-203 QLIPTSLVVADEG
+203 LIPTAQLITEQG
-216 DTLEDIAAAYGR
+216 DTLEGIAVAYSR
-228 EVDELT
+228 ALEDLT
-234 MANRGIDAAAPL
+234 TANRGIDPSEPLAAGLA
-246 EAGAQ
+246 
-251 IHVPSDKI
+251 IHIPSDRI
-259 VTPTTKITEANIRNR
+259 ITPTTKITEANIRHR
-274 LGIDKPLGQQYIDF
+274 LGIDKPLGTQYIDF
-288 LWETVRLKFR
+288 LWETIRLKFR

-313 ALPRTLHLNVYALVV
+313 ALPRTLHLNVYALAV
-328 ALVIAIPV
+328 ALTIALPV
-336 GILSAMRQDRPLDYA
+336 GIFSAMRQDRPLDYM

-378 GISEAGIWS
+378 GISDSGIWS

-399 TSFTGALALYSIPA
+399 TSFTGALALYTIPA
-413 VAGGIAAG
+413 VAGGLAAG

-452 TVIRRHAMRNA
+452 TVIRRHALRNA

-472 LQIAALLGGNII
+472 LQVAALVGGNII

-514 FFFALFIIIV
+514 FFFAAFIILV
-524 NIVIDIAYAVVDP
+524 NIIIDISYAVIDP
-537 RIRYT
+537 RIRFA